1 MSTPIEVLFHH
12 GANCSCEQCQRVVKP
27 FQSGKFLSK
36 AEIDEINGNIQALVH
51 ENRKLQAMVEKLTEE
66 KVLAQQAAQ
75 EQAVAVAKAEQEVEE
90 EVPKQATQNP
100 NPKSV
105 TITIDTSNLVYIAVI
120 VVLLIMVLKK

>member
-12 GANCSCEQCQRVVKP
+12 GSNCSCEQCQRVVKP
-27 FQSGKFLSK
+27 FQNGKFLSK
-36 AEIDEINGNIQALVH
+36 TEIDEINGNIQALVH

-75 EQAVAVAKAEQEVEE
+75 EQAAAARAEQVVEE
-90 EVPKQATQNP
+90 EEPVKPQAANQ
-100 NPKSV
+100 KSL